1 MSNVF
6 GEVMRSSDSEIH
18 QRDVTNSTLGIQE
31 LEVRRGLVKERFY
44 LLLDSV
50 AMRGMSGFEFGRRE
64 VVERGSVW
72 AG

>member
-18 QRDVTNSTLGIQE
+18 QRDVTNSKLGIQE

-44 LLLDSV
+44 LFLDSV
-50 AMRGMSGFEFGRRE
+50 AMRGMSGFEFGRGE